1 MPIAGLQK
9 TLNSPFGANCPL
21 ERKKLKVINN
31 NEACNRKKLQAFVLA
46 QKFVQLNIFDNA
58 PQGFG
63 HPFIFMV
70 DELLPDINLH
80 IANVKVAKRSRFDG
94 FAGYKIGQKGYHI
107 AF

>member
-31 NEACNRKKLQAFVLA
+31 NEACNRKKLQAFVLVG
-46 QKFVQLNIFDNA
+46 KFVRFNIFND
-58 PQGFG
+58 
-63 HPFIFMV
+63 
-70 DELLPDINLH
+70 
-80 IANVKVAKRSRFDG
+80 
-94 FAGYKIGQKGYHI
+94 